1 LLHSC
6 SGWLAAGAAWDVFYL
21 GFYELCVETAVELPC
36 GVEGLGYTAAPLS
49 LPFNLDNLRESPV
62 QSIGMT
68 GSPGWGISGGYT
80 LDVTGSP
87 VNHGVCNV
95 QV

>member
-1 LLHSC
+1 MRKGFVAFLQWMAGSWC
-6 SGWLAAGAAWDVFYL
+6 SLGCFYL

-36 GVEGLGYTAAPLS
+36 GVEGLGCTAAPLS

-87 VNHGVCNV
+87 MNHGV
-95 QV
+95 

>member
-1 LLHSC
+1 MD
-6 SGWLAAGAAWDVFYL
+6 GWQLVQPGMFLPRFLRVVCRDCGRAALWGRGSRVH
-21 GFYELCVETAVELPC
+21 
-36 GVEGLGYTAAPLS
+36 PLS